1 MNITHHVIDVY
12 LSTVGKQQ
20 TIDGNMAAEKYC
32 SLYFCLQSI
41 DIRKRKII
49 WLVTF
54 LTHVVYF
61 ICKKDNNYVIYTLY
75 IYIKYQSFKILVP

>member
-1 MNITHHVIDVY
+1 MNMTHHVIDVY

-41 DIRKRKII
+41 NIRKRKII
-49 WLVTF
+49 
-54 LTHVVYF
+54 
-61 ICKKDNNYVIYTLY
+61 
-75 IYIKYQSFKILVP
+75 